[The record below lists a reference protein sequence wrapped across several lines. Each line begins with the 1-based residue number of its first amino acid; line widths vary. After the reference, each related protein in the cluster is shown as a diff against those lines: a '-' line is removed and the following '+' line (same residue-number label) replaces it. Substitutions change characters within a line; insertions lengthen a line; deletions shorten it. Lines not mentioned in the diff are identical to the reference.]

1 MALYYVL
8 PRCKVFKPGTYV
20 EGIENETQVQAIDVM
35 QDEGRLCPMGYKGIV
50 VPMHLV
56 RNDLVRI
63 QKRGL
68 DFQNRW

>member
-20 EGIENETQVQAIDVM
+20 EGIDNETMVQQISVM
-35 QDEGRLCPMGYKGIV
+35 QENGRLCPMGFSGVV
-50 VPMHLV
+50 VPMNMV

-63 QKRGL
+63 QKSGL